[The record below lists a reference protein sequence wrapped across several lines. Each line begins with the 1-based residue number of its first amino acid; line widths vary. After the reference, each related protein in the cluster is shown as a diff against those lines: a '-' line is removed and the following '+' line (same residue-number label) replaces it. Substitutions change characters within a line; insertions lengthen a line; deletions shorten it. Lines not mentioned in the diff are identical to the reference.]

1 MSTSLIYHAFGA
13 KTYDYRSTEY
23 KEGAIWLHLEKKPG
37 KRYCVRCESEDV
49 TLEGKQQYT
58 LRTLPIG
65 TKPVFLVL
73 HLHQLRC
80 HRCHCVQQES
90 RDLAEPRK
98 SYTRTFARLV
108 LMLSASMTLLAIAHF
123 LSVGW
128 DLVKDIVKSDLL
140 RRSQQRSF
148 RQVRCIAIDEIAI
161 RKGHHYMTVVVD
173 LDSGEVLFTA
183 EGRDHECLKPFF
195 ERLKHAGA
203 SLKAIAVDMS
213 ASYRKAIDLYAPK
226 DVVVVH
232 DHFHLIALMNEV
244 VDEVRRDEQNRL
256 EGEGKKV
263 VKGSRYLLLGAQ
275 ENLAQEPEKQ
285 KRLDDLLEANSLL
298 NTVYLLKEDLRL
310 LWSQHSKDDARGFL
324 QGWLVNAKSVGD
336 PHLTRF
342 ADTLDQATESI
353 LAWYDYR
360 ITTGP
365 LEGLNNKIKVLKRM
379 AYGFRDQVFFGL
391 RLLFL
396 HETKFKLSGV

>member
-1 MSTSLIYHAFGA
+1 MDPRLANESTQAPHG
-13 KTYDYRSTEY
+13 
-23 KEGAIWLHLEKKPG
+23 
-37 KRYCVRCESEDV
+37 
-49 TLEGKQQYT
+49 
-58 LRTLPIG
+58 
-65 TKPVFLVL
+65 
-73 HLHQLRC
+73 
-80 HRCHCVQQES
+80 
-90 RDLAEPRK
+90 
-98 SYTRTFARLV
+98 TRTICPRGTRTICLPFEPHLYPSLV
-108 LMLSASMTLLAIAHF
+108 ADPVAFRAAFDAQF
-123 LSVGW
+123 LHVGW

-140 RRSQQRSF
+140 GRSQRRSF
-148 RQVRCIAIDEIAI
+148 GQVRCIAIDEIAI
-161 RKGHHYMTVVVD
+161 RKGHRYMTVVVD

-195 ERLKHAGA
+195 ERLKQAGA
-203 SLKAIAVDMS
+203 SLQAIAVDMS

-232 DHFHLIALMNEV
+232 DHFHLIALMNEG

-263 VKGSRYLLLGAQ
+263 VKGSRYLLLRAQ
-275 ENLAQEPEKQ
+275 ENLVQEPQKQ

-310 LWSQHSKDDARGFL
+310 LWSQHSKQDARCFL
-324 QGWLVNAKSVGD
+324 EGWLVNARSVGD
-336 PHLTRF
+336 VHLSRF
-342 ADTLDQATESI
+342 ADTVEGATESI
-353 LAWYDYR
+353 LAWYDYP
-360 ITTGP
+360 ISTGP

-396 HETKFKLSGV
+396 HETKFRLSGM